1 LQPFR
6 AMTPAMA
13 SGLLVRRSGVT
24 GLRSMGGSPAPW
36 NYLWKPAAYADTDEK
51 RIAAA
56 KKYGMLLE
64 DYKQYDPVTE
74 MDVMA
79 GDYPKLPESSAMEY
93 LRDPYYPWDIPQ
105 YRRNYGEP
113 LHENW
118 HAYRETRFTDMDGT
132 LPYTRKHMLMFQI
145 LWFFMLYCLWRVC
158 EGDFGIPK
166 MTRPVGVEQ
175 LTHGLYKPGT
185 RYPSEEPFVG
195 VRTWYTFEVPKEE

>member
-1 LQPFR
+1 
-6 AMTPAMA
+6 MG
-13 SGLLVRRSGVT
+13 GLLLRRSGVT
-24 GLRSMGGSPAPW
+24 GMRSMGGSPAPW

-51 RIAAA
+51 RISAA

-64 DYKQYDPVTE
+64 DYKQYDPVSE
-74 MDVMA
+74 SDVMA
-79 GDYPKLPESSAMEY
+79 GDYPK
-93 LRDPYYPWDIPQ
+93 
-105 YRRNYGEP
+105 
-113 LHENW
+113 
-118 HAYRETRFTDMDGT
+118 